1 LEFKFKINNESWNT
15 SAKPIKFD
23 DLKWLE
29 VKVLCMFVDEFSYY
43 PQQKNL
49 ENAEEISK
57 GNQFSKAILSFIQ
70 VEQTDEENDLK
81 SREKKLVNHLKW
93 VARKNKTNF
102 IVLHSFAHLSE
113 SKASPEFTKELF
125 NEAEKRLLNAGYLV
139 AQTPFGYFLDLNIKA
154 PGFSQA
160 RIWASL

>member
-1 LEFKFKINNESWNT
+1 
-15 SAKPIKFD
+15 
-23 DLKWLE
+23 
-29 VKVLCMFVDEFSYY
+29 VKVLCMFVDEFSYF

-49 ENAEEISK
+49 EDTEDVLTGK
-57 GNQFSKAILSFIQ
+57 QFSKAILSFIQ

-81 SREKKLVNHLKW
+81 SREKKLVSHLKW
-93 VARKNKTNF
+93 VARKNETNSV
-102 IVLHSFAHLSE
+102 ILHSFAHLSE

-125 NEAEKRLLNAGYLV
+125 NEAEKRLLNAGYSV

-154 PGFSQA
+154 PGVSQA